1 MNDKQLVAEHAA
13 SLVEDSM
20 IVGLGTGSTANYF
33 IEALSRRQR
42 DEGLR
47 ITTVASSTISAIKA
61 AEHGLPLLDI
71 SQLGHL
77 DLYVDGADEITPGLT
92 LLKGRGQ
99 DLVMEKL
106 LARAAERFVVVAD
119 KSKQVSR
126 IGEKFVIPV
135 EVMPAAWKIVRHAL
149 EKANGEAEL
158 RLNASK
164 DNVAV
169 TAHGSYVLD
178 VRFPDWL
185 DDAELDILLNNT
197 PGVVE
202 HGVFRGL
209 ASLVLIADQGQVD
222 VVHA

>member
-61 AEHGLPLLDI
+61 SEHGLPLLDI

-158 RLNASK
+158 RLNPSK